1 MNILEIILNYLKQSS
16 TYKGLFSVLA
26 AFGVVLKPELSDA
39 IIACALGV
47 IGLIDVLINERKMK
61 EQIKQNEEKI
71 SALNV

>member
-1 MNILEIILNYLKQSS
+1 MQILKVLLNYLTQSS

-47 IGLIDVLINERKMK
+47 IGLINVLVNEQKNIPK
-61 EQIKQNEEKI
+61 ED
-71 SALNV
+71 AL